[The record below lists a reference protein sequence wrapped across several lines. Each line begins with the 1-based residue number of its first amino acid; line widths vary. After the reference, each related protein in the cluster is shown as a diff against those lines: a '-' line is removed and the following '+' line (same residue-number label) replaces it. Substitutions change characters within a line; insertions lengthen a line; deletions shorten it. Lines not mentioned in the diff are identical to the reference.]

1 MGVAGA
7 NTCLPGVGHASKRP
21 FGAGASPLA
30 RAPPVH
36 HAWPV
41 STRTK
46 GRARGSSRSSSP
58 AAGAADGRPL
68 AELLALPALEGAT
81 VVPEGAADGV
91 MVQAV
96 VLDDPAAPA
105 QEGALLVSPGGVP
118 KPIPGGVVAVVTRAT
133 VSGSPTVPVVVIPGD
148 RPWGE
153 VIAAVHAH
161 VTGQSRE
168 IEARAAL
175 RRVLIAG
182 LGTPGIAEAANEVL
196 GAPVAIVDEYLD
208 VLGTAGLTDA
218 REDALRDAIEEARTH
233 GPASLVGPFTQE
245 GVKGA
250 HVVRLVSPGVDDLA
264 GVLVAWGDEPV
275 AGDPALGA
283 LADALLVE
291 RRREDTRVDTE
302 ARLRGEL
309 IEELLAGE
317 VVSRESLVRR
327 ARHLGADLSAGAV
340 ALVGTLQ
347 DPHEAGRVISDPR
360 LIRRFMQQT
369 RGVLE
374 LHWPKALVDWHE
386 GLLVILLP
394 VRGEGDDDAEG
405 PEQLAHTLARR
416 LLAATG
422 PTVPGLTLT
431 LALSRQ
437 QDDPERLGSAID
449 EAQLALSIGEKLG
462 RAGEVVTFEETGTYK
477 LLFQVFAD
485 RPEELESFYEQTMA
499 PLVRYDE
506 QYQTELVGTVA
517 TYLDLDCNLAATA
530 QTLYT
535 HRHTIRYRLDRIAEL
550 AGLDIGKT
558 DDREKLSLGLKA
570 MRLLGR
576 RVAPPMREKPQHG
589 TKAARGK
596 KA

>member
-1 MGVAGA
+1 MH
-7 NTCLPGVGHASKRP
+7 HASQ
-21 FGAGASPLA
+21 
-30 RAPPVH
+30 
-36 HAWPV
+36 V

-46 GRARGSSRSSSP
+46 SRQRATS
-58 AAGAADGRPL
+58 AAAGRPL
-68 AELLALPALEGAT
+68 AEILALPALEGAQL
-81 VVPEGAADGV
+81 VPADAGDQV
-91 MVQAV
+91 RVCAV
-96 VLDDPAAPA
+96 VLDDPGARSEDA
-105 QEGALLVSPGGVP
+105 ALLVSVEGIP
-118 KPIPGGVVAVVTRAT
+118 KTPPTGVVAVITRAS
-133 VSGSPTVPVVVIPGD
+133 VSGKPAVPVITIPDD
-148 RPWGE
+148 RPWGD
-153 VIAAVHAH
+153 VIGAIHAH
-161 VTGQSRE
+161 VSGRARE
-168 IEARAAL
+168 MEARDAL

-182 LGTPGIAEAANEVL
+182 QGAPGIAEAAGEVL
-196 GAPVAIVDEYLD
+196 GTPVAILDEYLD
-208 VLGTAGLTDA
+208 VLSTSGLTDA
-218 REDALRDAIEEARTH
+218 RDDSLRGAIEAARSH
-233 GPASLVGPFTQE
+233 GPASLLGPFTE
-245 GVKGA
+245 AGIKGA
-250 HVVRLVSPGVDDLA
+250 HILRLTSPGSDDLA
-264 GVLVAWGDEPV
+264 GVLVSWGPKP
-275 AGDPALGA
+275 APGDPALIA

-327 ARHLGADLSAGAV
+327 ARHLGADLSMGAV

-347 DPHEAGRVISDPR
+347 DPHESGRVISDPR

-374 LHWPKALVDWHE
+374 LHWPRALVDWHE

-394 VRGEGDDDAEG
+394 KRAEG
-405 PEQLAHTLARR
+405 EEGESAEELAHTLARR

-437 QDDPERLGSAID
+437 QDDPEKLGSAID

-462 RAGEVVTFEETGTYK
+462 RSGEVVTFEETGTYK

-485 RPEELESFYEQTMA
+485 RPEEIEAFFEQTMA

-535 HRHTIRYRLDRIAEL
+535 HRHTIRYRLDRITEL

-576 RVAPPMREKPQHG
+576 TVAAPMREKPQHG
-589 TKAARGK
+589 TKAARGTK
-596 KA
+596 G

>member
-1 MGVAGA
+1 ML
-7 NTCLPGVGHASKRP
+7 C
-21 FGAGASPLA
+21 
-30 RAPPVH
+30 PVT
-36 HAWPV
+36 
-41 STRTK
+41 TRTEH
-46 GRARGSSRSSSP
+46 AAAP
-58 AAGAADGRPL
+58 AEAATTERPL
-68 AELLALPALEGAT
+68 AEILALPAFEGAE
-81 VVPEGAADGV
+81 VLPAGGADGV
-91 MVQAV
+91 MVSAV
-96 VLDDPAAPA
+96 VLDDPAGPP
-105 QEGALLVSPGGVP
+105 QDQALLVSPGGLP
-118 KPIPGGVVAVVTRAT
+118 KPMPAGVVAVVTRTA
-133 VSGSPTVPVVVIPGD
+133 VSGKPRVPVVVIPDD
-148 RPWGE
+148 RPWAE
-153 VIAAVHAH
+153 VIAAAH
-161 VTGQSRE
+161 SHISGQSRD
-168 IEARAAL
+168 IAARAAL

-182 LGTPGIAEAANEVL
+182 LGTPGIAEAASEVL
-196 GAPVAIVDEYLD
+196 GAPVAILDEYLD
-208 VLGTAGLTDA
+208 VLGTSGLTDA
-218 REDALRDAIEEARTH
+218 REDALGDAIEAARRH
-233 GPASLVGPFTQE
+233 GPASLLGPFSE
-245 GVKGA
+245 AGIKGA
-250 HVVRLVSPGVDDLA
+250 HIKRLTSPGVDDLA
-264 GVLVAWGDEPV
+264 GVLVAWGAKPAAD
-275 AGDPALGA
+275 DPALGA

-327 ARHLGADLSAGAV
+327 ARHLGADLTGGAV
-340 ALVGTLQ
+340 ALVGTLH
-347 DPHEAGRVISDPR
+347 DPHDEGRTITDPR

-394 VRGEGDDDAEG
+394 NRAEGEAGEGAE
-405 PEQLAHTLARR
+405 ELAHTLARR

-485 RPEELESFYEQTMA
+485 RPEEIEAFYEQTMA

-535 HRHTIRYRLDRIAEL
+535 HRHTIRYRLDRITEL

-576 RVAPPMREKPQHG
+576 KVAPPMREKPQHG
-589 TKAARGK
+589 TKAARGGK
-596 KA
+596 G

>member
-1 MGVAGA
+1 
-7 NTCLPGVGHASKRP
+7 
-21 FGAGASPLA
+21 
-30 RAPPVH
+30 VH
-36 HAWPV
+36 HASQV

-46 GRARGSSRSSSP
+46 SRQRATS
-58 AAGAADGRPL
+58 AAAGRPL
-68 AELLALPALEGAT
+68 AEILALPALEGAQL
-81 VVPEGAADGV
+81 VPADAGDQV
-91 MVQAV
+91 RVCAV
-96 VLDDPAAPA
+96 VLDDPGARSEDA
-105 QEGALLVSPGGVP
+105 ALLVSVEGIP
-118 KPIPGGVVAVVTRAT
+118 KTPPTGVVAVITRAS
-133 VSGSPTVPVVVIPGD
+133 VSGKPAVPVITIPDD
-148 RPWGE
+148 RPWGD
-153 VIAAVHAH
+153 VIGAIHAH
-161 VTGQSRE
+161 VSGRARE
-168 IEARAAL
+168 MEARDAL

-182 LGTPGIAEAANEVL
+182 QGAPGIAEAAGEVL
-196 GAPVAIVDEYLD
+196 GTPVAILDEYLD
-208 VLGTAGLTDA
+208 VLSTSGLTDA
-218 REDALRDAIEEARTH
+218 RDDSLRGAIEAARSH
-233 GPASLVGPFTQE
+233 GPASLLGPFTE
-245 GVKGA
+245 AGIKGA
-250 HVVRLVSPGVDDLA
+250 HILRLTSPGSDDLA
-264 GVLVAWGDEPV
+264 GVLVCWGPKP
-275 AGDPALGA
+275 APGDPALIA

-327 ARHLGADLSAGAV
+327 ARHLGADLSMGAV

-347 DPHEAGRVISDPR
+347 DPHESGRVISDPR

-374 LHWPKALVDWHE
+374 LHWPRALVDWHE

-394 VRGEGDDDAEG
+394 KRAEG
-405 PEQLAHTLARR
+405 EEGESAEELAHTLARR

-437 QDDPERLGSAID
+437 QDDPEKLGSAID

-462 RAGEVVTFEETGTYK
+462 RSGEVVTFEETGTYK

-485 RPEELESFYEQTMA
+485 RPEEIEAFFEQTMA

-535 HRHTIRYRLDRIAEL
+535 HRHTIRYRLDRITEL

-576 RVAPPMREKPQHG
+576 TVAAPMREKPQHG
-589 TKAARGK
+589 TKAARGTK
-596 KA
+596 G

>member
-1 MGVAGA
+1 MH
-7 NTCLPGVGHASKRP
+7 HASQ
-21 FGAGASPLA
+21 
-30 RAPPVH
+30 
-36 HAWPV
+36 V

-46 GRARGSSRSSSP
+46 SRQRATSAP
-58 AAGAADGRPL
+58 AGRPL
-68 AELLALPALEGAT
+68 AEILALPALEGAQL
-81 VVPEGAADGV
+81 VPADAGDQV
-91 MVQAV
+91 RVCAV
-96 VLDDPAAPA
+96 VLDDPGARSEDA
-105 QEGALLVSPGGVP
+105 ALLVSVEGIP
-118 KPIPGGVVAVVTRAT
+118 KTPPTGVVAVITRAS
-133 VSGSPTVPVVVIPGD
+133 VSGKPAVPVITIPDDRQWGDVIGA
-148 RPWGE
+148 
-153 VIAAVHAH
+153 IHAH
-161 VTGQSRE
+161 VSGRARE
-168 IEARAAL
+168 MEARDAL

-182 LGTPGIAEAANEVL
+182 QGAPGIAEAAGEVL
-196 GAPVAIVDEYLD
+196 GTPVAILDEYLD
-208 VLGTAGLTDA
+208 VLSTSGLTDA
-218 REDALRDAIEEARTH
+218 RDDSLRGAIEAARSH
-233 GPASLVGPFTQE
+233 GPASLLGPFTE
-245 GVKGA
+245 AGIKGA
-250 HVVRLVSPGVDDLA
+250 HILRLTSPGSDDLA
-264 GVLVAWGDEPV
+264 GVLVSWGPKP
-275 AGDPALGA
+275 APGDPALIA

-327 ARHLGADLSAGAV
+327 ARHLGADLSMGAV

-347 DPHEAGRVISDPR
+347 DPHESGRVISDPR

-374 LHWPKALVDWHE
+374 LHWPRALVDWHE

-394 VRGEGDDDAEG
+394 KRAEG
-405 PEQLAHTLARR
+405 EEGESAEELAHTLARR

-437 QDDPERLGSAID
+437 QDDPEKLGSAID

-462 RAGEVVTFEETGTYK
+462 RSGEVVTFEETGTYK

-485 RPEELESFYEQTMA
+485 RPEEIEAFFEQTMA

-535 HRHTIRYRLDRIAEL
+535 HRHTIRYRLDRITEL

-576 RVAPPMREKPQHG
+576 TVAAPMREKPQHG
-589 TKAARGK
+589 TKAARGTK
-596 KA
+596 G

>member
-1 MGVAGA
+1 MH
-7 NTCLPGVGHASKRP
+7 HASQ
-21 FGAGASPLA
+21 
-30 RAPPVH
+30 
-36 HAWPV
+36 V

-46 GRARGSSRSSSP
+46 SRQRATSAP
-58 AAGAADGRPL
+58 AGRPL
-68 AELLALPALEGAT
+68 AEILALPALEGAQL
-81 VVPEGAADGV
+81 VPADAGDQV
-91 MVQAV
+91 RVCAV
-96 VLDDPAAPA
+96 VLDDPGARSEDA
-105 QEGALLVSPGGVP
+105 ALLVSVEGIP
-118 KPIPGGVVAVVTRAT
+118 KSPPTGVVAVITRAS
-133 VSGSPTVPVVVIPGD
+133 VSGKPAVPVITIPDD
-148 RPWGE
+148 RPWGD
-153 VIAAVHAH
+153 VIGAIHAH
-161 VTGQSRE
+161 VSGRARE
-168 IEARAAL
+168 MEARDAL

-182 LGTPGIAEAANEVL
+182 QGAPGIAEAAGEVL
-196 GAPVAIVDEYLD
+196 GTPVAILDEYLD
-208 VLGTAGLTDA
+208 VLSTSGLTDA
-218 REDALRDAIEEARTH
+218 RDDSLRGAIEAARSH
-233 GPASLVGPFTQE
+233 GPASLLGPFTE
-245 GVKGA
+245 AGIKGA
-250 HVVRLVSPGVDDLA
+250 HILRLTSPGSDDLA
-264 GVLVAWGDEPV
+264 GVLVSWGPKP
-275 AGDPALGA
+275 APGDPALIA

-327 ARHLGADLSAGAV
+327 ARHLGADLSMGAV

-347 DPHEAGRVISDPR
+347 DPHESGRVISDPR

-374 LHWPKALVDWHE
+374 LHWPRALVDWHE

-394 VRGEGDDDAEG
+394 KRAEG
-405 PEQLAHTLARR
+405 EEGESAEELAHTLARR

-437 QDDPERLGSAID
+437 QDDPEKLGSAID

-462 RAGEVVTFEETGTYK
+462 RSGEVVTFEETGTYK

-485 RPEELESFYEQTMA
+485 RPEEIEAFFEQTMA

-535 HRHTIRYRLDRIAEL
+535 HRHTIRYRLDRITEL

-576 RVAPPMREKPQHG
+576 TVAAPMREKPQHG
-589 TKAARGK
+589 TKAARGTK
-596 KA
+596 G

>member
-1 MGVAGA
+1 MH
-7 NTCLPGVGHASKRP
+7 HASR
-21 FGAGASPLA
+21 
-30 RAPPVH
+30 
-36 HAWPV
+36 V

-46 GRARGSSRSSSP
+46 SRQRATS
-58 AAGAADGRPL
+58 AAAGRPL
-68 AELLALPALEGAT
+68 AEILALPALEGAQL
-81 VVPEGAADGV
+81 VPADAGDQV
-91 MVQAV
+91 RVCAV
-96 VLDDPAAPA
+96 VLDDPGARSEDA
-105 QEGALLVSPGGVP
+105 ALLVSVEGIP
-118 KPIPGGVVAVVTRAT
+118 KTPPTGVVAVITRAS
-133 VSGSPTVPVVVIPGD
+133 VSGKPAVPVITIPDD
-148 RPWGE
+148 RPWGD
-153 VIAAVHAH
+153 VIGAIHAH
-161 VTGQSRE
+161 VSGRARE
-168 IEARAAL
+168 MEARDAL

-182 LGTPGIAEAANEVL
+182 HGAPGIAEAAGEVL
-196 GAPVAIVDEYLD
+196 GTPVAILDEYLD
-208 VLGTAGLTDA
+208 VLSTSGLTDA
-218 REDALRDAIEEARTH
+218 RDDSLRGAIEAARSH
-233 GPASLVGPFTQE
+233 GPASLLGPFTE
-245 GVKGA
+245 AGIKGA
-250 HVVRLVSPGVDDLA
+250 HILRLTSPGSDDLA
-264 GVLVAWGDEPV
+264 GVLVSWGPKP
-275 AGDPALGA
+275 APGDPALIA

-327 ARHLGADLSAGAV
+327 ARHLGADLSMGAV

-347 DPHEAGRVISDPR
+347 DPHESGRVISDPR

-374 LHWPKALVDWHE
+374 LHWPRALVDWHE

-394 VRGEGDDDAEG
+394 KRAEG
-405 PEQLAHTLARR
+405 EEGESAEELAHTLARR

-437 QDDPERLGSAID
+437 QDDPEKLGSAID

-485 RPEELESFYEQTMA
+485 RPEEIEAFFEQTMA

-535 HRHTIRYRLDRIAEL
+535 HRHTIRYRLDRITEL

-576 RVAPPMREKPQHG
+576 TVAAPMREKPQHG
-589 TKAARGK
+589 TKAARGTK
-596 KA
+596 G

>member
-1 MGVAGA
+1 M
-7 NTCLPGVGHASKRP
+7 
-21 FGAGASPLA
+21 
-30 RAPPVH
+30 
-36 HAWPV
+36 

-46 GRARGSSRSSSP
+46 SRQRATSAP
-58 AAGAADGRPL
+58 AGRPL
-68 AELLALPALEGAT
+68 AEILALPALEGAQLL
-81 VVPEGAADGV
+81 PADAGDQV
-91 MVQAV
+91 RVCAV
-96 VLDDPAAPA
+96 VLDDPGARSEDA
-105 QEGALLVSPGGVP
+105 ALLVSVTGIP
-118 KPIPGGVVAVVTRAT
+118 KTLPTGVVAVITRAS
-133 VSGSPTVPVVVIPGD
+133 VSGKPAVPVITIPDD
-148 RPWGE
+148 RPWGD
-153 VIAAVHAH
+153 VIGAIHAH
-161 VTGQSRE
+161 VSGRARE
-168 IEARAAL
+168 MEARDAL

-182 LGTPGIAEAANEVL
+182 HGAPGIAEAAGEVL
-196 GAPVAIVDEYLD
+196 GTPVAILDEYLD
-208 VLGTAGLTDA
+208 VLSTSGLTDA
-218 REDALRDAIEEARTH
+218 RDDSLRGAIEAARSH
-233 GPASLVGPFTQE
+233 GPASLLGPFTE
-245 GVKGA
+245 AGIKGA
-250 HVVRLVSPGVDDLA
+250 HILRLTSPGSDDLA
-264 GVLVAWGDEPV
+264 GVLVSWGPKP
-275 AGDPALGA
+275 APGDPALIA

-327 ARHLGADLSAGAV
+327 ARHLGADLSMGAV

-347 DPHEAGRVISDPR
+347 DPHESGRVISDPR

-374 LHWPKALVDWHE
+374 LHWPRALVDWHE

-394 VRGEGDDDAEG
+394 KRAEG
-405 PEQLAHTLARR
+405 EEGESAEELAHTLARR

-437 QDDPERLGSAID
+437 QDDPEKLGSAID

-462 RAGEVVTFEETGTYK
+462 RSGEVVTFEETGTYK

-485 RPEELESFYEQTMA
+485 RPEEIEAFFEQTMA

-535 HRHTIRYRLDRIAEL
+535 HRHTIRYRLDRITEL

-576 RVAPPMREKPQHG
+576 TVAAPMREKPQHG
-589 TKAARGK
+589 TKAARGTK
-596 KA
+596 G

>member
-1 MGVAGA
+1 
-7 NTCLPGVGHASKRP
+7 
-21 FGAGASPLA
+21 
-30 RAPPVH
+30 VH
-36 HAWPV
+36 HASQV

-46 GRARGSSRSSSP
+46 SRQRATSEP
-58 AAGAADGRPL
+58 ACRPL
-68 AELLALPALEGAT
+68 AEILALPALEGAQL
-81 VVPEGAADGV
+81 VPADAGDQV
-91 MVQAV
+91 RVCAV
-96 VLDDPAAPA
+96 VLDDPGARSEDA
-105 QEGALLVSPGGVP
+105 ALLVSVEGIP
-118 KPIPGGVVAVVTRAT
+118 KSPPTGVVAVITRAS
-133 VSGSPTVPVVVIPGD
+133 VSGKPAVPVITIPDD
-148 RPWGE
+148 RPWGD
-153 VIAAVHAH
+153 VIGAIHAH
-161 VTGQSRE
+161 VSGRARE
-168 IEARAAL
+168 MEARDAL

-182 LGTPGIAEAANEVL
+182 QGAPGIAEAAGEVL
-196 GAPVAIVDEYLD
+196 GTPVAILDEYLD
-208 VLGTAGLTDA
+208 VLSTSGLTDA
-218 REDALRDAIEEARTH
+218 RDDSLRGAIEAARSH
-233 GPASLVGPFTQE
+233 GPASLLGPFTE
-245 GVKGA
+245 AGIKGA
-250 HVVRLVSPGVDDLA
+250 HILRLTSPGSDDLA
-264 GVLVAWGDEPV
+264 GVLVSWGPKP
-275 AGDPALGA
+275 APGDPALIA

-327 ARHLGADLSAGAV
+327 ARHLGADLSMGAV

-347 DPHEAGRVISDPR
+347 DPHESGRVISDPR

-374 LHWPKALVDWHE
+374 LHWPRALVDWHE

-394 VRGEGDDDAEG
+394 KRAEG
-405 PEQLAHTLARR
+405 EEGESAEELAHTLARR

-437 QDDPERLGSAID
+437 QDDPEKLGSAID

-462 RAGEVVTFEETGTYK
+462 RSGEVVTFEETGTYK

-485 RPEELESFYEQTMA
+485 RPEEIEAFFEQTMA

-535 HRHTIRYRLDRIAEL
+535 HRHTIRYRLDRITEL

-576 RVAPPMREKPQHG
+576 TVAAPMREKPQHG
-589 TKAARGK
+589 TKAARGTK
-596 KA
+596 G

>member
-1 MGVAGA
+1 M
-7 NTCLPGVGHASKRP
+7 T
-21 FGAGASPLA
+21 
-30 RAPPVH
+30 
-36 HAWPV
+36 
-41 STRTK
+41 TRTK
-46 GRARGSSRSSSP
+46 RVSAP
-58 AAGAADGRPL
+58 PEAEATGRPL
-68 AELLALPALEGAT
+68 GEILALPAFEGAE
-81 VVPEGAADGV
+81 VLPAGGADGV
-91 MVQAV
+91 TVGTV
-96 VLDDPAAPA
+96 VLDDPAAPP
-105 QEGALLVSPGGVP
+105 QERALLVSPAGVP
-118 KPIPGGVVAVVTRAT
+118 KPMPAGVVAVVTRAA
-133 VSGSPTVPVVVIPGD
+133 VSGKPRVPVIVIPED
-148 RPWGE
+148 RPWAE
-153 VIAAVHAH
+153 VIAAAHAH
-161 VTGQSRE
+161 ISGQSRE

-182 LGTPGIAEAANEVL
+182 LGTPGIAEAAAEVL
-196 GAPVAIVDEYLD
+196 GAPVAILDEYLD
-208 VLGTAGLTDA
+208 VLGTSGLTDS
-218 REDALRDAIEEARTH
+218 RDDALRDAVEGARNH
-233 GPASLVGPFTQE
+233 GPASLLGPFME
-245 GVKGA
+245 AGIRGA
-250 HVVRLVSPGVDDLA
+250 HIMRLTSPGVDDTA
-264 GVLVAWGDEPV
+264 GVLVAWGARPATD
-275 AGDPALGA
+275 DPALGA

-327 ARHLGADLSAGAV
+327 ARHLGADLSGGAV
-340 ALVGTLQ
+340 ALVGTLH
-347 DPHEAGRVISDPR
+347 DPHDEGRVISDPR

-394 VRGEGDDDAEG
+394 SRAEGEDGEGAE
-405 PEQLAHTLARR
+405 ELAHTLARR

-485 RPEELESFYEQTMA
+485 RPEELEAFYEQTMA

-535 HRHTIRYRLDRIAEL
+535 HRHTIRYRLDRITEL

-596 KA
+596 KG

>member
-1 MGVAGA
+1 M
-7 NTCLPGVGHASKRP
+7 
-21 FGAGASPLA
+21 
-30 RAPPVH
+30 H
-36 HAWPV
+36 HAWAV
-41 STRTK
+41 TTRTK
-46 GRARGSSRSSSP
+46 ATRGS
-58 AAGAADGRPL
+58 AARAEGKTL
-68 AELLALPALEGAT
+68 AELMALPALAGA
-81 VVPEGAADGV
+81 VLLPDGAADEV
-91 MVQAV
+91 RVSAV
-96 VLDDPAAPA
+96 VLDDPAAGPEDA
-105 QEGALLVSPGGVP
+105 GLLVSVKGVP
-118 KPIPGGVVAVVTRAT
+118 KPVPSGVVAVITRAK
-133 VSGSPTVPVVVIPGD
+133 VSGTPPVPVIHLPDD

-153 VIAAVHAH
+153 VIAAL
-161 VTGQSRE
+161 QSFISGKARE
-168 IEARAAL
+168 LEARDAL

-182 LGTPGIAEAANEVL
+182 LGAPGIAEAAAEVL
-196 GAPVAIVDEYLD
+196 GGPVAIIDEYLD
-208 VLGTAGLTDA
+208 VLGTARLTDA
-218 REDALRDAIEEARTH
+218 REDALGDAIEEARTH
-233 GPASLVGPFTQE
+233 GPASLLGPFTRA
-245 GVKGA
+245 GIKGA
-250 HVVRLVSPGVDDLA
+250 HIVELRSPGVDDLA
-264 GVLVAWGDEPV
+264 GVLIAWGPKPV
-275 AGDPALGA
+275 ASDPALAA

-327 ARHLGADLSAGAV
+327 ARHLGADLSGGAV
-340 ALVGTLQ
+340 ALVGRLQ
-347 DPHEAGRVISDPR
+347 DPHEDLRVITDPR

-386 GLLVILLP
+386 GLLVVLLP
-394 VRGEGDDDAEG
+394 ARAEDADEEG
-405 PEQLAHTLARR
+405 PEALAHTLARR

-535 HRHTIRYRLDRIAEL
+535 HRHTIRYRLDRITEL

-576 RVAPPMREKPQHG
+576 KVAPPMREKPAHG
-589 TKAARGK
+589 TKAARGTK
-596 KA
+596 G

>member
-1 MGVAGA
+1 V
-7 NTCLPGVGHASKRP
+7 T
-21 FGAGASPLA
+21 
-30 RAPPVH
+30 
-36 HAWPV
+36 
-41 STRTK
+41 TRTTP
-46 GRARGSSRSSSP
+46 RAAATSGADGAP
-58 AAGAADGRPL
+58 AGRPL
-68 AELLALPALEGAT
+68 AELLALPVFDGSDVLPAG
-81 VVPEGAADGV
+81 GADGV
-91 MVQAV
+91 MVAAV
-96 VLDDPAAPA
+96 VIDDPSAPPHE
-105 QEGALLVSPGGVP
+105 QALLVSPGGVP
-118 KPIPGGVVAVVTRAT
+118 KPLPAGVVAVVTRAA
-133 VSGSPTVPVVVIPGD
+133 VSGKPRVPVIVIPED
-148 RPWGE
+148 RPWAD
-153 VIAAVHAH
+153 VIAAAHAH
-161 VTGQSRE
+161 ISGQSRD
-168 IEARAAL
+168 IAARAAL

-182 LGTPGIAEAANEVL
+182 LGTPGIAEAASEVL
-196 GAPVAIVDEYLD
+196 GAPVAILDEYLD
-208 VLGTAGLTDA
+208 VLGTSGLTDA
-218 REDALRDAIEEARTH
+218 RDDALGDAIEAARNH
-233 GPASLVGPFTQE
+233 GPASLLGPFIE
-245 GVKGA
+245 AGIKGA
-250 HVVRLVSPGVDDLA
+250 GIMRLTSPGVDDLA
-264 GVLVAWGDEPV
+264 GVLVTWGAAPSAD
-275 AGDPALGA
+275 DPALGA

-327 ARHLGADLSAGAV
+327 ARHLGADLTNGAV
-340 ALVGTLQ
+340 ALVGTLH
-347 DPHEAGRVISDPR
+347 DPHDGGRVISDPR

-394 VRGEGDDDAEG
+394 NRAEGDDGEGAED
-405 PEQLAHTLARR
+405 LARTLARR

-485 RPEELESFYEQTMA
+485 RPEELEAFYEQTMA

-535 HRHTIRYRLDRIAEL
+535 HRHTIRYRLDRITEL

-576 RVAPPMREKPQHG
+576 KVAPPMREKPQHG